1 MGDERARPAQAAEH
15 HLTAQEG
22 CGFAGRAARLRAVSD
37 DEPTTQE
44 LKTAQAERSHEEAQR
59 AAGADQPDEARAHER
74 RAEKAAY
81 LRDRLAE
88 AERSEAE
95 DG

>member
-1 MGDERARPAQAAEH
+1 MPDE
-15 HLTAQEG
+15 
-22 CGFAGRAARLRAVSD
+22 
-37 DEPTTQE
+37 EPTTQE
-44 LKTAQAERSHEEAQR
+44 LKAVQAERAADEQR
-59 AAGADQPDEARAHER
+59 RAEDAERFDEAHAHER
-74 RAEKAAY
+74 RADKAAY

>member
-1 MGDERARPAQAAEH
+1 MP
-15 HLTAQEG
+15 
-22 CGFAGRAARLRAVSD
+22 D

-44 LKTAQAERSHEEAQR
+44 LKTAQAERAENESRRAEEA
-59 AAGADQPDEARAHER
+59 DKPDEAQAHER
-74 RAEKAAY
+74 RADKAAY

>member
-1 MGDERARPAQAAEH
+1 VP
-15 HLTAQEG
+15 
-22 CGFAGRAARLRAVSD
+22 D

-44 LKTAQAERSHEEAQR
+44 LKAVQATRAAEEARQ
-59 AAGADQPDEARAHER
+59 ADEADQPDEARAHSR
-74 RAEKAAY
+74 RADKAAY

>member
-1 MGDERARPAQAAEH
+1 MPRDE
-15 HLTAQEG
+15 
-22 CGFAGRAARLRAVSD
+22 

-44 LKTAQAERSHEEAQR
+44 LRTVQAQR
-59 AAGADQPDEARAHER
+59 AAKEARRAEGADQPAEARAAER

-88 AERSEAE
+88 AERAE
-95 DG
+95 SDDE

>member
-1 MGDERARPAQAAEH
+1 VPE
-15 HLTAQEG
+15 
-22 CGFAGRAARLRAVSD
+22 

-44 LKTAQAERSHEEAQR
+44 LKALQASRASDEARR
-59 AAGADQPDEARAHER
+59 AEDASRPDEARAHSR
-74 RAEKAAY
+74 RADKAAY

>member
-1 MGDERARPAQAAEH
+1 MP
-15 HLTAQEG
+15 
-22 CGFAGRAARLRAVSD
+22 D

-44 LKTAQAERSHEEAQR
+44 LKAVQAERADEEARR
-59 AAGADQPDEARAHER
+59 ADESERDAEVRAHER
-74 RAEKAAY
+74 RADKAAY

-95 DG
+95 ADDDG

>member
-1 MGDERARPAQAAEH
+1 MPDE
-15 HLTAQEG
+15 
-22 CGFAGRAARLRAVSD
+22 
-37 DEPTTQE
+37 EPTTQE
-44 LKTAQAERSHEEAQR
+44 LKAVQAERAADEQR
-59 AAGADQPDEARAHER
+59 RAGDAEQPDEARAHER
-74 RAEKAAY
+74 RADKAAY

>member
-1 MGDERARPAQAAEH
+1 MPE
-15 HLTAQEG
+15 
-22 CGFAGRAARLRAVSD
+22 

-44 LKTAQAERSHEEAQR
+44 LKAVQSGRAEDERRR
-59 AAGADQPDEARAHER
+59 AADADQPDEARAHKR

>member
-1 MGDERARPAQAAEH
+1 LQQARPRGQTAAVPE
-15 HLTAQEG
+15 
-22 CGFAGRAARLRAVSD
+22 

-44 LKTAQAERSHEEAQR
+44 LKAVQASR
-59 AAGADQPDEARAHER
+59 AEDEARRADDAAEPDEERAHAR
-74 RAEKAAY
+74 RADKAAY

-88 AERSEAE
+88 AERAEAE

>member
-1 MGDERARPAQAAEH
+1 VP
-15 HLTAQEG
+15 
-22 CGFAGRAARLRAVSD
+22 D

-44 LKTAQAERSHEEAQR
+44 LKALQATRASEEARR
-59 AAGADQPDEARAHER
+59 AGEAARPDEARAHTR
-74 RAEKAAY
+74 RADKAAY